1 MTTIERGALAA
12 LAALLAQAFVDDLST
27 RPAIT
32 LTGAALAGLLL
43 SRPATPTSRTGT
55 IAVAAAR
62 RPGVGCRGDR
72 GLRRLRR
79 SRRAAARPTV
89 SGAAGAAPRA
99 LSFGARCDPM
109 GGSASQSISSATGA
123 RGRSRTTPPPV
134 KRPSTR
140 KGCSLRTP
148 STRAAPRVSR
158 PRRVSR
164 SSRSRRAV
172 ERAIRLYDHA
182 ADLARWDA
190 TIPLEASRFLL
201 QVGDPGAARRSAELA
216 LRIEPRA
223 AAPRLC
229 LARAILSEEG
239 AAGAGRAR
247 QLLDEAETGAL
258 PRGERPSSPYDAALR
273 SIDPGLRDSIRRDL
287 GD

>member
-1 MTTIERGALAA
+1 MRPDGWQRLAEH
-12 LAALLAQAFVDDLST
+12 FVGDGRTWTLSDY
-27 RPAIT
+27 
-32 LTGAALAGLLL
+32 
-43 SRPATPTSRTGT
+43 
-55 IAVAAAR
+55 AAAR
-62 RPGVGCRGDR
+62 EATERAQRLQPADAFYARG
-72 GLRRLRR
+72 
-79 SRRAAARPTV
+79 AARVEAQACLTLLPFT
-89 SGAAGAAPRA
+89 AC
-99 LSFGARCDPM
+99 L
-109 GGSASQSISSATGA
+109 
-123 RGRSRTTPPPV
+123 
-134 KRPSTR
+134 
-140 KGCSLRTP
+140 
-148 STRAAPRVSR
+148 
-158 PRRVSR
+158 
-164 SSRSRRAV
+164 